1 MRKSMFMLILFGLVI
16 AFAAC
21 KKEEA
26 AKLAYPETKK
36 VDQVDDYFGTKVADP
51 YRWLEDDNAEDTKA
65 WVEAQNKVTFGYLDQ
80 IPYRP
85 AIKARLTEIFNYPRY
100 SSPFR
105 VGENYFFYKN
115 DGLQNQSVC
124 YVQKG
129 LAGAPE
135 VFFDPNALSPDGT
148 IRVGII
154 GPSNNDK
161 LLAVSRGEAGSDW
174 SEIRVMDIATK
185 QELPDRVQWVKFSGA
200 AWHGDGFYYSGYD
213 KPAAGD
219 ELKAKNEFQK
229 VFYHKL
235 GDPQEK
241 DVLVWEDKEHP
252 LRYVGAGTTEGEE
265 WLMLAISEGTSGS
278 EVWVKDL
285 AKKNAPFTMLFKGFE
300 FDASPLEVVDG
311 KFLVHTNAD
320 APNFRVVA
328 IDPANPAK
336 ENWQTVI
343 PEKPEVLSGAGTAG
357 GYLFTNYLKDANT
370 KIYQHTL
377 DGAPV
382 REIELPALGS
392 AGGFG
397 GKRDEKVMFY
407 TFTSFTYPSTI
418 YKFDPAT
425 GASEVFRK
433 PEVKFDPSAYETKQ
447 VFYASKDGT
456 KVPMFIVYKKG
467 LKLNG
472 KNPTYL
478 TAYGGFNIS
487 LTPSFSPVFVPLL
500 ENGGVFAQPNLR
512 GGGEYGE
519 TWHKGGG
526 HKMAG
531 MKRKIRCGEKPMTAI
546 VLAGGRGRRMK
557 ADKAGLEVGGRT
569 LLEHV
574 LDQLEP
580 YFDEVLVCVS
590 AGQAVKAGTPSPLLV
605 EDLAPGLGP
614 IGGLL
619 AGLTTA
625 RHDACA
631 IVACDIP
638 EIDIPLLRSLA
649 RAAGKADIAVPVG
662 PSGLREPL
670 FAIYRRSVVPHIEA
684 LLARG
689 ERSLLPLYDRCRTAV
704 VRFDDAARIRNLN
717 TRDEYESYL
726 ASRDERPD
734 GINPRDAGQARKNGT
749 GPGSRRSR
757 PGSKPRSEK

>member
-1 MRKSMFMLILFGLVI
+1 MRKPMLTLVLFALVL

-26 AKLAYPETKK
+26 RLAYPETKK
-36 VDQVDDYFGTKVADP
+36 VDQIDDYFGTKVADP
-51 YRWLEDDNAEDTKA
+51 YRWLEDDNAEEVKA
-65 WVEAQNKVTFGYLDQ
+65 WVLAQNAVTFGYLDT

-85 AIKARLTEIFNYPRY
+85 AIKARLTEIYNYPRY

-124 YVQKG
+124 YIQKG
-129 LAGAPE
+129 LDGAPE

-148 IRVGII
+148 VRLGII
-154 GPSNNDK
+154 GPSGNDEY
-161 LLAVSRGEAGSDW
+161 LAVSRGEAGSDW

-185 QELPDRVQWVKFSGA
+185 QELPDRIMWNKFSGA

-241 DVLVWEDKEHP
+241 DTLVWEDREHP
-252 LRYVGAGTTEGEE
+252 LRYVGAGTTEDEK
-265 WLMLAISEGTSGS
+265 WLILSVSEGTSGS

-285 AKKNAPFTMLFKGFE
+285 VKKDAAFTLLFKGFE
-300 FDASPLEVVDG
+300 FDASPLEIVDG
-311 KFLVHTNAD
+311 RFLVHTNAG

-328 IDPANPAK
+328 IDPADPAAEK
-336 ENWQTVI
+336 WQTVI
-343 PEKPEVLSGAGTAG
+343 PERSEVLSGAGTAG
-357 GYLFTNYLKDANT
+357 GYLFANYLKDANT
-370 KIYQHTL
+370 KIYQHKL
-377 DGAPV
+377 DGTPI

-447 VFYASKDGT
+447 VFYTSKDGT
-456 KVPMFIVYKKG
+456 KVPMFIVHKKG
-467 LKLNG
+467 LVLDG
-472 KNPTYL
+472 RNPTFL

-487 LTPSFSPVFVPLL
+487 ETPAFSVSNVVLL
-500 ENGGVFAQPNLR
+500 ENGGVYALPNLR

-519 TWHKGGG
+519 AWHKGG
-526 HKMAG
+526 ML
-531 MKRKIRCGEKPMTAI
+531 EKKQNVFDDFIAAAEYLVKEKYTSRDRLAI
-546 VLAGGRGRRMK
+546 AGG
-557 ADKAGLEVGGRT
+557 
-569 LLEHV
+569 
-574 LDQLEP
+574 
-580 YFDEVLVCVS
+580 S
-590 AGQAVKAGTPSPLLV
+590 N
-605 EDLAPGLGP
+605 
-614 IGGLL
+614 GGLL
-619 AGLTTA
+619 VGAVMTQRPELFGVAFPAVGVMDMLRFHKFTVGWGWAVEYGSSDNEKDFPYLYAYSPLHNFKDGVCYPATMVTTA
-625 RHDACA
+625 DHDDRVVPAHSFKFAATLQEKQACA
-631 IVACDIP
+631 NPVVIRI
-638 EIDIPLLRSLA
+638 ETRSGHGSSNLS
-649 RAAGKADIAVPVG
+649 KAIESLTDQWSFMFYNMDVKP
-662 PSGLREPL
+662 
-670 FAIYRRSVVPHIEA
+670 IY
-684 LLARG
+684 
-689 ERSLLPLYDRCRTAV
+689 
-704 VRFDDAARIRNLN
+704 
-717 TRDEYESYL
+717 
-726 ASRDERPD
+726 
-734 GINPRDAGQARKNGT
+734 K
-749 GPGSRRSR
+749 
-757 PGSKPRSEK
+757 